1 MAFSGQSFP
10 TLAFGS
16 KFRGIK
22 VQPELPVS
30 VVRNGGFEY
39 RTLRFGYPRRTW
51 TIPARNLVYQDAV
64 TLLDFYYSMGGN
76 LQSFLYQDP
85 QAAPLNGFAIGAG
98 TQLAT
103 PAAPTLSS
111 GGAAGPLTGTYTYAI
126 TAVNAQ
132 GETVAGP
139 TASITVSGAV
149 DIFLSWPAVP
159 GAVSYNVYGR
169 IAGSLGLLF
178 STTSTSPYDDGG
190 YTPGAAPPTIN
201 STGTLTYPVLI
212 SLDGLSHPLFHLN
225 GLTVSPSNGTF
236 SIVNGQ
242 PTLTF
247 PEGSAPQY
255 GTNVTLTGSYSLAA
269 RFDMSAGWALQNAVN
284 PSQAPLAVDAI
295 KMVEVFE

>member
-10 TLAFGS
+10 SLIFGN
-16 KFRGIK
+16 KFRGTK
-22 VQPELPVS
+22 VAPELPVS

-85 QAAPLNGFAIGAG
+85 QAAPLNAFSLGAG
-98 TQLAT
+98 TQISA
-103 PAAPTLSS
+103 PAAPSTAAASGTL
-111 GGAAGPLTGTYTYAI
+111 AAGTYTYAV
-126 TAVNAQ
+126 TATNAQ
-132 GETVAGP
+132 GETLASA
-139 TASITVSGAV
+139 TASYTLSATGGVTIT
-149 DIFLSWPAVP
+149 WTAVP
-159 GAVSYNVYGR
+159 GAAAYKVYGR
-169 IAGSLGLLF
+169 SGTLGFLGSTG
-178 STTSTSPYDDGG
+178 STSFTDSGSAI
-190 YTPGAAPPTIN
+190 PGAPVPAAN
-201 STGTLTYPVLI
+201 STGTLAYPVLI
-212 SLDGLSHPLFHLN
+212 SLDGLSHPLFHLD
-225 GLTVSPSNGTF
+225 GLTVSPSNGAL
-236 SIVNGQ
+236 SVVNGQ

-247 PEGSAPQY
+247 PEGSAPLY